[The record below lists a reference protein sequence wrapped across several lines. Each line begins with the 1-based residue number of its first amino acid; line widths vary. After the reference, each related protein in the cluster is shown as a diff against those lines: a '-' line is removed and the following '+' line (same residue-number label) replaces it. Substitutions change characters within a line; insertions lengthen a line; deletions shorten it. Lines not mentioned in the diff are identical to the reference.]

1 MRLDGYI
8 PFTALPERSTRPIVP
23 AANSEPV
30 RAGQTASAAPVE
42 PVRSLVPRAVSATS
56 ANAEYIPARRES
68 QEPVYGRSNQAMSS
82 YQFTANIPVNDESE
96 GIFGI
101 DLFA

>member
-8 PFTALPERSTRPIVP
+8 PFTALPERSARPVVP
-23 AANSEPV
+23 PANSEPA
-30 RAGQTASAAPVE
+30 RAGQTATAAAVE
-42 PVRSLVPRAVSATS
+42 PSKALAPRAANAST

-68 QEPVYGRSNQAMSS
+68 QEPVYGLSNQALAS
-82 YQFTANIPVNDESE
+82 YQSTASLPVHDEAE

>member
-8 PFTALPERSTRPIVP
+8 PFTALPERSSRPVVP
-23 AANSEPV
+23 PANSEPA
-30 RAGQTASAAPVE
+30 RAGQTAQAAPVE
-42 PVRSLVPRAVSATS
+42 PSRSLAPRAVNPSS

-68 QEPVYGRSNQAMSS
+68 LDPVYGRTNQALAS
-82 YQFTANIPVNDESE
+82 YQSTASLPVNDEAE

>member
-1 MRLDGYI
+1 MRLDGFI
-8 PFTALPERSTRPIVP
+8 PFTALPERSSRPVVP
-23 AANSEPV
+23 PANSEPA
-30 RAGQTASAAPVE
+30 RAGQTAQAAPVE
-42 PVRSLVPRAVSATS
+42 PSRALSTRAVNPSS

-68 QEPVYGRSNQAMSS
+68 LEPVYGRTNQAMAS
-82 YQFTANIPVNDESE
+82 YQSTASMPVSDESE

>member
-8 PFTALPERSTRPIVP
+8 PFTALPERSSRPVVP
-23 AANSEPV
+23 PANSEPA
-30 RAGQTASAAPVE
+30 RAGQTATAAPVE
-42 PVRSLVPRAVSATS
+42 PTRALAPRAVNAST

-68 QEPVYGRSNQAMSS
+68 LEPVYGRSNQALAS
-82 YQFTANIPVNDESE
+82 YQTTASLPVNDEAD

>member
-1 MRLDGYI
+1 M
-8 PFTALPERSTRPIVP
+8 
-23 AANSEPV
+23 

-42 PVRSLVPRAVSATS
+42 PVRSLVPRAVNATS

-68 QEPVYGRSNQAMSS
+68 QEPVYGRTNQALSS

>member
-8 PFTALPERSTRPIVP
+8 PFTALPERSTRPVVP
-23 AANSEPV
+23 AANSEPA

>member
-8 PFTALPERSTRPIVP
+8 PFTALPERSTRPVVP
-23 AANSEPV
+23 PANSEPA
-30 RAGQTASAAPVE
+30 RAGQTATAAPVE
-42 PVRSLVPRAVSATS
+42 PGKALAPRAVNAST
-56 ANAEYIPARRES
+56 ANAEYLPARRES
-68 QEPVYGRSNQAMSS
+68 QEPVYGRSNQALAS
-82 YQFTANIPVNDESE
+82 YQSTASLPVNDEAE

>member
-8 PFTALPERSTRPIVP
+8 PFTALPERSSRPVVP
-23 AANSEPV
+23 PANSEPA
-30 RAGQTASAAPVE
+30 RAGQTAQAAPVE
-42 PVRSLVPRAVSATS
+42 PSRALAARPVNPSS

-68 QEPVYGRSNQAMSS
+68 QEPVYGRSNQALAS
-82 YQFTANIPVNDESE
+82 YQSTASLAVNDEAE

>member
-8 PFTALPERSTRPIVP
+8 PFTALPERSARAVVP
-23 AANSEPV
+23 PANSEPA
-30 RAGQTASAAPVE
+30 RAGQTAAAAPVE
-42 PVRSLVPRAVSATS
+42 PTKALAPRAVNAST

-68 QEPVYGRSNQAMSS
+68 QEPVYGRANQALAS
-82 YQFTANIPVNDESE
+82 YQSTATLPINDEAE